1 MKFSL
6 AVLALIASVQ
16 AQTRSDIPE
25 CALPCLDDAIESETD
40 CKTTDYVCVCKNFD
54 DVRGKATTCVI
65 DKCGSDVAIN
75 EVLPATEALCKNPG
89 GGSESGAESSKA
101 ETTAAEAT
109 TAEETSAAPETT
121 SEAAATTS
129 AAAETT
135 SEAERRAPPLFL
147 PSSLLPAPPR
157 PPARLPSLPPPLP
170 LLRSTA
176 LLALRVLAPLP
187 WLPSLPLL
195 CKL

>member
-54 DVRGKATTCVI
+54 DVRSKATTCVI

-75 EVLPATEALCKNPG
+75 EVLPATEALCENPG
-89 GGSESGAESSKA
+89 GSSESGAESSKA

-109 TAEETSAAPETT
+109 TAAEETSAAPETT

-135 SEAERRAPPLFL
+135 SEAEEETTTTVPPVVSTTGAAETTGEAPV
-147 PSSLLPAPPR
+147 STPAPTTVEVNG
-157 PPARLPSLPPPLP
+157 AAGLKGVGAIAMV
-170 LLRSTA
+170 A
-176 LLALRVLAPLP
+176 LAAIAL
-187 WLPSLPLL
+187 
-195 CKL
+195 

>member
-16 AQTRSDIPE
+16 AQSRSDIPS

-40 CKTTDYVCVCKNFD
+40 CKTTDYTCVCKNFD
-54 DVRGKATTCVI
+54 DVRSKATSCVI
-65 DKCGSDVAIN
+65 EKCGADVAIN
-75 EVLPATEALCKNPG
+75 KVLPATEGLCKNPG
-89 GGSESGAESSKA
+89 SGGSESGAESSKA

-109 TAEETSAAPETT
+109 SAAAETSAAPETT

-135 SEAERRAPPLFL
+135 SKAEEESTTVLPVVPTTSAPKTTTAAPVST
-147 PSSLLPAPPR
+147 PSA
-157 PPARLPSLPPPLP
+157 
-170 LLRSTA
+170 STVEVNGAAGLKGVGAIAMVA
-176 LLALRVLAPLP
+176 LAAIAL
-187 WLPSLPLL
+187 
-195 CKL
+195 

>member
-16 AQTRSDIPE
+16 AQSRSDIPS

-54 DVRGKATTCVI
+54 DVRSKATSCVI
-65 DKCGSDVAIN
+65 DKCGADVAIN
-75 EVLPATEALCKNPG
+75 EVLPATEGLCKNPG
-89 GGSESGAESSKA
+89 SGSESGAESSKA

-109 TAEETSAAPETT
+109 TAAETSAAPETT
-121 SEAAATTS
+121 SEAAVTTS

-135 SEAERRAPPLFL
+135 SEAEEESTTVPPVVSTTSAPETTDVAPVST
-147 PSSLLPAPPR
+147 PSA
-157 PPARLPSLPPPLP
+157 
-170 LLRSTA
+170 STVEVNGAAGLKGVGAIAMVA
-176 LLALRVLAPLP
+176 LAAIAL
-187 WLPSLPLL
+187 
-195 CKL
+195 

>member
-54 DVRGKATTCVI
+54 DVRSKATTCVI

-75 EVLPATEALCKNPG
+75 EVLPATEALCENPG
-89 GGSESGAESSKA
+89 GSSESGAESSKA

-109 TAEETSAAPETT
+109 TAAEETSAAPEPT
-121 SEAAATTS
+121 SEAAAPTS

-135 SEAERRAPPLFL
+135 SEAEEETTTPVPPVV
-147 PSSLLPAPPR
+147 STTGAAETTAVSTPAPTTVEVNG
-157 PPARLPSLPPPLP
+157 AAGLKGVGAIAMV
-170 LLRSTA
+170 A
-176 LLALRVLAPLP
+176 LAAVAL
-187 WLPSLPLL
+187 
-195 CKL
+195 